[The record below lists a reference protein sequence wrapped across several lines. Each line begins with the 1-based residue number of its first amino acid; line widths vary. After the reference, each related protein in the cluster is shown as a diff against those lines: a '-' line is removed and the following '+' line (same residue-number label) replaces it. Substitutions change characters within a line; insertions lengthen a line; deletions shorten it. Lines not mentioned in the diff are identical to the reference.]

1 MKFLQKGLLATG
13 LFFGAQLLMA
23 QMVQKIDTNIFPK
36 PQKGMVQYVIE
47 VPHSSIDEDSQ
58 KKVEI
63 FVGKYEQT
71 DTCNRQFLN
80 GELEKKDLKG
90 WGYTY
95 YQFKTNGQS
104 MTTLMGCPNTETITK
119 FVTAQ
124 PYLTDYNGRMPIV
137 IYVPEGYEV
146 QYKIYKAEPESFKAL
161 EVTTK

>member
-95 YQFKTNGQS
+95 YQFKTN
-104 MTTLMGCPNTETITK
+104 
-119 FVTAQ
+119 
-124 PYLTDYNGRMPIV
+124 
-137 IYVPEGYEV
+137 
-146 QYKIYKAEPESFKAL
+146 
-161 EVTTK
+161 